1 MKKFISEKFEN
12 LKGKTLS
19 KVENFDNEKLVFTT
33 IEGEVY
39 ELSHEQECCES
50 VLIEDICGDLDDLIG
65 EPLLVVEEVKNGQN
79 INLEGTEDFDEWM
92 SFTWTFYKMDTRKGG
107 VTIRFFGESNGC
119 YSETVDF
126 YRIINDN

>member
-79 INLEGTEDFDEWM
+79 INLEGAEDFDEWM

-107 VTIRFFGESNGC
+107 VTIRFFGESNGY

>member
-107 VTIRFFGESNGC
+107 VTIRFFGESNGY

>member
-50 VLIEDICGDLDDLIG
+50 VTIEDICGDLDDLIG

-79 INLEGTEDFDEWM
+79 INLEGAEDFDEWM